1 MSITEDSAAVLTDDA
16 PVGTT
21 IDSVT
26 RRRTPVRIPTE
37 RYTSSDFA
45 ELEHTHVWPK
55 TWQLA
60 CSVDHVAH
68 PGDFFEYQVGRYSV
82 MIVRGD
88 DGELRAF
95 QNVCLHRGNEL
106 CHGSGEG
113 LTEIRC
119 VYHRWSWDLQGRL
132 REVPS
137 RKGFGVLRN
146 DDFPLLPVRVGT
158 WGPMVFV
165 NLDGDAPPLDEYLAP
180 VPEDIAWAG
189 LDDFRCTHLV
199 TVPLPANWKVCI
211 EAFSETYHV
220 QGIHREMLPMC
231 DDVNSPQ
238 AIWEHHGRLVQ
249 PYGLPSPRLRG
260 PIDDQTVWE
269 AFIDVMG
276 GRIGISDKADA
287 GTVPPVPE
295 GQTLRD
301 VLARRVRDLW
311 AEKGVDLSG
320 FDTAQIMDLR
330 QYNLFPNITVLVFP
344 DLLSVIRA
352 RPGATPN
359 DCFMDS
365 MVFTRL
371 PADDPSP
378 RTKPLDLTMSP
389 DQPVFGMVINQDVG
403 NLLYAQKG
411 LHQPGLT
418 HLAISGEECRIVN
431 LHRNLERWTGATG
444 MFGGEP
450 ED

>member
-1 MSITEDSAAVLTDDA
+1 MAVTDDAVSELTEDA
-16 PVGTT
+16 PVGST
-21 IDSVT
+21 IASVT
-26 RRRTPVRIPTE
+26 RQRTPVRIPTE
-37 RYTSSDFA
+37 RYTSAGWA
-45 ELEHTHVWPK
+45 ELEHTKVWPK
-55 TWQLA
+55 VWQLA
-60 CSVDHVAH
+60 CSLDHVAH
-68 PGDFFEYQVGRYSV
+68 PGDFFEHTLGNYSV

-106 CHGSGEG
+106 CHGSGSG

-119 VYHRWSWDLQGRL
+119 GYHRWSWDLAGRL

-137 RKGFGVLRN
+137 RKGFGTLRN
-146 DDFPLLPVRVGT
+146 DELPLVPVRVDT
-158 WGPMVFV
+158 WGPLVFV
-165 NLDGDAPPLDEYLAP
+165 NLDNDAAPLHEYLAP
-180 VPEDIAWAG
+180 VPADIAWAG

-238 AIWEHHGRLVQ
+238 VIWERHGRLVQ

-269 AFIDVMG
+269 AFVEVMG
-276 GRIGISDKADA
+276 GRVGVADKAAA
-287 GTVPPVPE
+287 GTAPAVAD

-301 VLARRVRDLW
+301 VLAQRVRDLW
-311 AEKGVDLSG
+311 AERGVDFAA
-320 FDTAQIMDLR
+320 FDTAQLMDLN

-344 DLLSVIRA
+344 DLLSIIRA
-352 RPGATPN
+352 RPGTTPN
-359 DCFMDS
+359 DCYMDS
-365 MVFTRL
+365 FVFTRL
-371 PADDPSP
+371 PAGDTTS
-378 RTKPLDLTMSP
+378 RTKPADLTMSA
-389 DQPVFGMVINQDVG
+389 DQPVFGMVINQDVS
-403 NLLYAQKG
+403 NLQYAQKG

-418 HLAISGEECRIVN
+418 HLTISGEECRIIN
-431 LHRNLERWTGATG
+431 LHRNLERYLGVGG
-444 MFGGEP
+444 MYGGDPDE
-450 ED
+450 